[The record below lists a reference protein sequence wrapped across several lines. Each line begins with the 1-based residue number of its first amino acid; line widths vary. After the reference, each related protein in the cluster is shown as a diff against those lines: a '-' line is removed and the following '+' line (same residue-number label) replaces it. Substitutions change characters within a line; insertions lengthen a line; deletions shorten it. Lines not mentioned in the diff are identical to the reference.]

1 MDLLYASAYRRC
13 PNDRPATRLDQGG
26 TDCTPNASMGA
37 IHTQSLNPILINAL
51 HTSYEVL
58 ASTILASGAP
68 TCLTTPRDYLMLL
81 MRKDAGPAT
90 PDLPYTA
97 KTASINA
104 NGKDQFNLTCHH
116 CNRKGK

>member
-1 MDLLYASAYRRC
+1 MDLLYASAYRRR
-13 PNDRPATRLDQGG
+13 PNNRPTTRLDQRG
-26 TDCTPNASMGA
+26 TDCAPNASMGA

-58 ASTILASGAP
+58 VSTILASGTP
-68 TCLTTPRDYLMLL
+68 TCLTTQQDYLALL